1 MSGPRCAQH
10 PCSSRYPGCLP
21 PTWGTATVDTGKTH
35 LKHQLS
41 WDTFSWQAP
50 CSLRLATYSRVRGW
64 DLTRTCEM
72 GSRPRHPCSPG
83 PRHHRAVPSAA
94 SSFPTYKTGTRP
106 TRDLTHWGCLC
117 TLREHL
123 GNILLAHATACPPPG
138 PAHTCI
144 QGLNKG
150 CNSSVSISGSQTA
163 IHPGQPVPAGW
174 LLVQALPMSCTGSP
188 GRVPVCVI
196 PQCIYYPMLGTQLVT
211 EPVCQER
218 QEALTFT
225 EF

>member
-41 WDTFSWQAP
+41 WDTFSWRAP

-83 PRHHRAVPSAA
+83 PRNHRAVPSAA

-123 GNILLAHATACPPPG
+123 GNILLAHATACPPRPR
-138 PAHTCI
+138 PHMHPRPK
-144 QGLNKG
+144 QGLQLQRFHLRVPDRHPPWTAG
-150 CNSSVSISGSQTA
+150 PSRMAACSGSAHVLHWFSGQGPCLCHSSVYLLPNAWHTA
-163 IHPGQPVPAGW
+163 
-174 LLVQALPMSCTGSP
+174 
-188 GRVPVCVI
+188 RD
-196 PQCIYYPMLGTQLVT
+196 
-211 EPVCQER
+211 
-218 QEALTFT
+218 
-225 EF
+225 